1 MHNRKNVLIDNSR
14 YAALNAKVFIFV
26 NADVP
31 FILEHRPKTV
41 FVELCVLCRPIPF
54 GIEGVANLSNGS
66 SVGVEVKGFS
76 NDSCSCFI
84 YYEFLVLNLIAERNM
99 TAYAMTFV
107 CRFKHSSRDFLRKLF
122 GVKLSHT
129 FEDCFK
135 DNPFRVV
142 RDVLGC
148 RNDTNTIL
156 FESCFI
162 GGRII
167 SVPGEAVELIDNDTL
182 P

>member
-1 MHNRKNVLIDNSR
+1 
-14 YAALNAKVFIFV
+14 
-26 NADVP
+26 
-31 FILEHRPKTV
+31 
-41 FVELCVLCRPIPF
+41 
-54 GIEGVANLSNGS
+54 
-66 SVGVEVKGFS
+66 
-76 NDSCSCFI
+76 
-84 YYEFLVLNLIAERNM
+84 M
-99 TAYAMTFV
+99 TAYTMTFV
-107 CRFKHSSRDFLRKLF
+107 CRFKHTSCDFLRKLF

-135 DNPFRVV
+135 DDPFRIV

-162 GGRII
+162 SGRII